1 MFLKS
6 LYLKNFKR
14 FDELKI
20 DFPDDIT
27 VVIGPNEKGKSTLV
41 SAIIA
46 GLFYD
51 PKKRNREI
59 EVLRSW
65 QSPDKFY
72 EIKMEFEANG
82 ENCVLLKDFER
93 KKIFFE
99 NQATGEKSD
108 DFQEITEKFRQIG
121 GYRNAKL
128 FESTSCVRQEQIASV
143 AVEKKELGRALEDLI
158 GGGFGSRGFGEII
171 QRLEKAV
178 ADREALAEKLKAEI
192 EKVSTESQSLRRT
205 LDTEIP
211 QGEARELLIETLEKS
226 AAEFDR
232 AGNLLDAF
240 HLYRRVLRLDPHNIR
255 ALYEI
260 AAIYYSAGI
269 LPQSAESL
277 RLILEIAPAQKKAK
291 ESLEAIEEEM
301 RGG

>member
-1 MFLKS
+1 MTRLPIQGKG
-6 LYLKNFKR
+6 LDAIIRDTIAEPLEPAV
-14 FDELKI
+14 DPAQIAELKA
-20 DFPDDIT
+20 
-27 VVIGPNEKGKSTLV
+27 GRESEKART
-41 SAIIA
+41 AA
-46 GLFYD
+46 
-51 PKKRNREI
+51 
-59 EVLRSW
+59 
-65 QSPDKFY
+65 
-72 EIKMEFEANG
+72 
-82 ENCVLLKDFER
+82 
-93 KKIFFE
+93 
-99 NQATGEKSD
+99 
-108 DFQEITEKFRQIG
+108 
-121 GYRNAKL
+121 
-128 FESTSCVRQEQIASV
+128 
-143 AVEKKELGRALEDLI
+143 
-158 GGGFGSRGFGEII
+158 
-171 QRLEKAV
+171 LEKAV